1 MCPGGQCEVD
11 GHIGSKECH
20 GSANHD
26 LVLRHRR
33 RFALDCGG
41 TAGAMTTE
49 AARQLASMPSERP
62 TKVKSRDIS
71 RSVEATLW
79 GRAAGRCQ
87 FDGCNR
93 PLWKSSVTQES
104 VNLAE
109 KAHIYSFSA
118 HGPRG
123 NRGVDTK
130 RLNSLENLILVCDIC
145 HKTIDK
151 NWSSGRYTVTQL
163 QQWKA
168 AHEARVAR
176 VTGIGSEKSSHILLF
191 GSNIGDHHGPLHY
204 TQAVD
209 AAFPH
214 RYPAEDRAI
223 ELGVHNSVLSE
234 ATPALYWDSADE
246 NLKTDYEHVRRRIR
260 SGEIKHLAVFALAAQ
275 PLLIRLGAL
284 LGDIVRA
291 EVYQLHREPAPSW
304 KWPTQAP
311 TAPELYLRRPSSTNG
326 PPALVLAFSAT
337 VTADR
342 IISVLGPNAAI
353 WTLTVP
359 SPHKEMVKSPA
370 QLSEM
375 RGLFSRMFDE
385 IKTVHGQ
392 DTRLHVFPAM
402 PVSLA
407 VELGRARSPKA
418 EMPWRIYDQ
427 VAALGGFVPALEI
440 DPKE

>member
-1 MCPGGQCEVD
+1 MTRKAERRVASKSAD
-11 GHIGSKECH
+11 GP
-20 GSANHD
+20 
-26 LVLRHRR
+26 
-33 RFALDCGG
+33 
-41 TAGAMTTE
+41 TE
-49 AARQLASMPSERP
+49 
-62 TKVKSRDIS
+62 VKSRDIS
-71 RSVEATLW
+71 RSVEAMLW
-79 GRAAGRCQ
+79 GSAAGRCQ

-93 PLWKSSVTQES
+93 PLWKSPVTQERL
-104 VNLAE
+104 NLAE

-118 HGPRG
+118 DGPRG
-123 NRGVDTK
+123 NRGVNAK
-130 RLNSLENLILVCDIC
+130 RLNALENLILVCDIC

-151 NWSSGRYTVTQL
+151 NWSSGRYTVAQL

-168 AHEARVAR
+168 DHDGRVAR
-176 VTGIGSEKSSHILLF
+176 VTGIGPEKSSHILLF

-209 AAFPH
+209 AVFPH

-223 ELGVHNSVLSE
+223 ELGVRNSVLSE
-234 ATPALYWDSADE
+234 AKQALFWDPARE
-246 NLKTDYEHVRRRIR
+246 NLDTDYEHVRRRIR
-260 SGEIKHLAVFALAAQ
+260 SGEIKHLSVFALAAQ

-291 EVYQLHREPAPSW
+291 DVYQLHRKPAPSW
-304 KWPTQAP
+304 GWPAQVP
-311 TAPELYLRRPSSTNG
+311 PVPEVQIRRPSSTNG
-326 PPALVLAFSAT
+326 PPALVLAFSAP
-337 VTADR
+337 VTPDR
-342 IISVLGPNAAI
+342 VTSVLGPDAAI

-359 SPHKEMVKSPA
+359 SPHKEIAKSPL

-375 RGLFSRMFDE
+375 RGLFSRVFDE
-385 IKTVHGQ
+385 LKAVHGQ
-392 DTRLHVFPAM
+392 DTLLHVFPIM

-427 VAALGGFVPALEI
+427 VGALGGFVPALQI